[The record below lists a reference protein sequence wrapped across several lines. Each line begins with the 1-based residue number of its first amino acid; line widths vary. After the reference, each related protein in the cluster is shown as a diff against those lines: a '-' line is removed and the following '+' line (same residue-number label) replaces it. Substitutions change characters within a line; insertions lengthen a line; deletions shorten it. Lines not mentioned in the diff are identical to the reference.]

1 MTVIAIQCHQLLML
15 SALPD
20 LTVLQEIDLIGLYHI
35 GKSVRDQK
43 YCPGF
48 CHLMDHIHD
57 QLFTFHINIGS
68 GFIHNVHRG
77 IRKKCPGDCK
87 PLALSAGKISSLFQ
101 KFGIQTILRIQKSQE
116 IYLLKYLTHLCICGI
131 FFCHLKILTDCT
143 FKQITV
149 VTHQNHMFHQLILTD
164 ISKRYPSD
172 MDLTGKFPVLSGKD
186 PRNSTLTTAGLSN
199 QGNKAS
205 RRNIKVN
212 SLKDLTILLI
222 GKMHILERNIQ
233 AAIRQS
239 LLSGFRLREIQD
251 PKDLVTGSHTVHGN
265 MEKGAQEPERQEK
278 FTGQKHNAE
287 SSGKAQVSM
296 KKLRHCHS
304 HTNSRTAISHNIHH
318 TGRIQLHGQNLH
330 GYLTEPL
337 GFRIHL
343 ICFLL
348 IRLIDLQSS
357 QALKVSR
364 KESPRPV

>member
-1 MTVIAIQCHQLLML
+1 
-15 SALPD
+15 
-20 LTVLQEIDLIGLYHI
+20 
-35 GKSVRDQK
+35 
-43 YCPGF
+43 
-48 CHLMDHIHD
+48 
-57 QLFTFHINIGS
+57 
-68 GFIHNVHRG
+68 
-77 IRKKCPGDCK
+77 
-87 PLALSAGKISSLFQ
+87 
-101 KFGIQTILRIQKSQE
+101 
-116 IYLLKYLTHLCICGI
+116 
-131 FFCHLKILTDCT
+131 
-143 FKQITV
+143 
-149 VTHQNHMFHQLILTD
+149 MFHQVIFANVPEGNSSDTD
-164 ISKRYPSD
+164 I
-172 MDLTGKFPVLSGKD
+172 TGKLPVLSGED
-186 PRNSTLTTAGLSN
+186 SRNGTLTTAGLSN

-239 LLSGFRLREIQD
+239 LLSGFRLRKIQD

-278 FTGQKHNAE
+278 FTGQKHNTE

-296 KKLRHCHS
+296 KELRHCHS

-318 TGRIQLHGQNLH
+318 TGGIQLHGQNLH
-330 GYLTEPL
+330 GDLTEPL

-357 QALKVSR
+357 QALKVFQKGISKTGINAPVPVKKLLR
-364 KESPRPV
+364 NLLYHHNGNWDQRHADQKYHTGSQAYPVEDHKQRHRRDQAVKQLWEIFSEIGFQLLHTFCGNLHHLRGGNLLSVGSTQLQHFFINFFSEDPLYIHAGQIGRPCAHPLTEEADYNNQDQHKNCPFYTF